1 MSQSAHISTTHT
13 VDAVIAPQMGVE
25 VAQLEK
31 VTPLQSLIETTK
43 PRITRLVT
51 ITSGV
56 GFMMAAVTNPAPWWQ
71 LAIAAAGCVVGT
83 ALSAAGANA
92 INQYMERDRDAM
104 MPRTINRPLPQGR
117 LEPKTVLWA
126 GIGLGVAG
134 CLVLAMMNGAIPAVV
149 SLACIVS
156 YVVFYT
162 PMKTRSALA
171 TFVGAIPGA
180 LPPLIGWT
188 AASQT
193 KGWGALLEPGG
204 IALFT
209 LMFIWQIPHF
219 LAIAWMYRDD
229 YAKGGYMVLPVI
241 DPKGTVT
248 AATIGLWTAALIP
261 ATILPAVVMPD
272 LLGSPYL
279 WTAGISGA
287 LFVILA
293 ARLVLIRGRSE
304 ARQVFF
310 ASIAH
315 LPLILMVMVGEAVIR
330 AYTA

>member
-1 MSQSAHISTTHT
+1 MSQSAQISVTST
-13 VDAVIAPQMGVE
+13 VEAVVPEMGIAPEEMRR
-25 VAQLEK
+25 

-56 GFMMAAVTNPAPWWQ
+56 GFMMAAVSNPAPLSK
-71 LAIAAAGCVVGT
+71 LAIAAVGCVIGT

-92 INQYMERDRDAM
+92 INQFMERDRDAL
-104 MPRTINRPLPQGR
+104 MPRTLNRPLPQGR
-117 LEPKTVLWA
+117 LEPMTVLWA
-126 GIGLGVAG
+126 GIGLGIAG
-134 CLVLAMMNGAIPAVV
+134 CLVLLMMNGAIPALV

-156 YVVFYT
+156 YVVLYT

-193 KGWGALLEPGG
+193 QGWGALLEPGG

-241 DPKGTVT
+241 DPRGTVT

-261 ATILPAVVMPD
+261 ATILPAVVMPEH
-272 LLGSPYL
+272 LGSPYL
-279 WTAGISGA
+279 WTAGISGM

-293 ARLVLIRGRSE
+293 ARLVVIRGRNE

-330 AYTA
+330 AFST